1 MTAWAPGGGEVGH
14 SGFRGGRVG
23 GTINGVTMVAAVAS
37 FAVVAGLLT
46 ITPGLD
52 TALVLRSAVA
62 RGRRYA
68 VATAVGIST
77 GALIWGAG
85 AAAGVSALITASHL
99 AYLVLR
105 IAGAVYLAQLGIR
118 MLWSSFRRHETVA
131 AAATPVPDSARRA
144 WLKGLTTN
152 LLNPKIGAF
161 YVAVLPQF
169 LPSHV
174 SHLAM
179 GVLLAV
185 VHDVEG
191 LLWFAALIAAATAF
205 RRVLDRP
212 AVHRWT
218 DRITGTVLVGFAAK
232 LATSPR

>member
-1 MTAWAPGGGEVGH
+1 V
-14 SGFRGGRVG
+14 
-23 GTINGVTMVAAVAS
+23 VAAVAS
-37 FAVVAGLLT
+37 FAVLAGLLT

-68 VATAVGIST
+68 AATAVGIST
-77 GALIWGAG
+77 GALLWGAG

-105 IAGAVYLAQLGIR
+105 IAGALYLAQLGIR
-118 MLWSSFRRHETVA
+118 MLWSFRRREA
-131 AAATPVPDSARRA
+131 AVVAATPVPDSARRA

-169 LPSHV
+169 LPPHV

-185 VHDVEG
+185 VHDAER
-191 LLWFAALIAAATAF
+191 LLWFAALIAAASAF

-232 LATSPR
+232 LAASPR